1 MNAACYLLGWKLLGK
16 SFIFYSAIS
25 GGCFSLIYAIVE
37 QFPPLWPQLAQMP
50 LVASL
55 LGAVFVG
62 VGAGLCAVSYTHR
75 QRDGQSG
82 YVGPL

>member
-1 MNAACYLLGWKLLGK
+1 MLSAGMEAVGKILYLLFGN
-16 SFIFYSAIS
+16 FRRR
-25 GGCFSLIYAIVE
+25 FSLIYAIVE

-62 VGAGLCAVSYTHR
+62 VGAGLCVRAGGAPR
-75 QRDGQSG
+75 RR
-82 YVGPL
+82 